1 MSYYSDAQLEAMMAD
16 LESDRA
22 ERKQS
27 FQGDAPQK
35 VREAVCA
42 FANDL
47 AGHGEPGVVLIGV
60 HDKGTPMPGFV
71 VTDEL
76 LRSLADIKTDGN
88 IVPPPTLLVEKRLLQ
103 GGEVAVITVWPC
115 DTPPVRYK
123 GRIHVR
129 WGPRRGLATAQDE
142 RILNERRRHHDRPFD
157 VQPIREAEL
166 EELDRL
172 RFEQEYLPALVAR
185 DVLEANERSYEQK
198 LAATKMVLGEEA
210 LTPTTLGL
218 LVIGKSPSDW
228 LPGAYTQFLR
238 LAGND
243 LTAPVVDEVP
253 IHGTVA
259 DQIRRLEEKLT
270 AHNLRGVRFGDVTA
284 EERLEAYPMDALRQL
299 VRNAFMHRSYEATN
313 TPVRVYWFDD
323 RIEIHNPGGPF
334 GSVTPENF
342 GQPGITD
349 YRNPNL
355 AEALRALGYVQRFGA
370 GIAIA
375 RKALGNRLRFEVQ
388 PGVVAAIIQG
398 EPS

>member
-1 MSYYSDAQLEAMMAD
+1 MSYYSDVQLEAMMTD
-16 LESDRA
+16 LESDGV

-27 FQGDAPQK
+27 FQGDAPKK

-47 AGHGEPGVVLIGV
+47 AGHGVPGVVLIGV
-60 HDKGTPMPGFV
+60 HDNGTIVPGFV
-71 VTDEL
+71 VSDEL
-76 LRSLADIKTDGN
+76 LLSLASIKSDGN
-88 IVPPPTLLVEKRLLQ
+88 IVPPPSLFVEKRLLQ
-103 GGEVAVITVWPC
+103 GGEVAVVTVLPC
-115 DTPPVRYK
+115 DTPPVRYQ
-123 GRIHVR
+123 GRVHVR

-157 VQPIREAEL
+157 VQPVRDADL
-166 EELDRL
+166 TELDRL

-185 DVLEANERSYEQK
+185 DVLDANERSYEQK
-198 LAATKMVLGEEA
+198 LAATKMVLGEDDP
-210 LTPTTLGL
+210 TPTTLGL

-238 LAGND
+238 LAGDD
-243 LTAPVVDEVP
+243 LTAPVVDDEP

-259 DQIRRLEEKLT
+259 DQIRRLEEKLA
-270 AHNLRGVRFGDVTA
+270 AHNLRGVRFRDVAT
-284 EERLEAYPMDALRQL
+284 EERGETYPMDALRQL
-299 VRNAFMHRSYEATN
+299 VRNAYMHRSYEATN
-313 TPVRVYWFDD
+313 TPIRVYWFDD

-375 RKALGNRLRFEVQ
+375 RKALGQRLRFEVQ

-398 EPS
+398 ESL